1 MSIGVISLVVW
12 LVLVFLSVTE
22 GIERSWLH
30 KLTALNAPL
39 KIHPTEKYYSSYY
52 YRVDQYSE
60 SAGYA
65 SKTIGE
71 KARAL
76 LSDPYNPAIDE
87 SLPAYFPR
95 PVLTTDHEIIDPV
108 KSAYD
113 VLRILKK
120 SRPKLAFQDFEISGA
135 MLRLHMIRPQ
145 FGGFEPEGLD
155 TESQLTQV
163 SYLSS
168 FSDKSPTL
176 PELLLPPTA
185 QDLNHLFY
193 LAARTEDSQALAS
206 LTAHT
211 EIHEVQTR
219 DPLWSCPLML
229 LPDGAN
235 FAANFYDHG
244 GELTHAILVTDKSKA
259 NGTLRREGNH
269 IMASYLGK
277 STFTDV
283 PLFLMGPQT
292 FEATLNQE
300 SEEIGFNIKGSLQGQ
315 KLQGKVPLQGLV
327 ITKATAQNQFDK
339 SPELIPPWPYLC
351 PDEIE
356 KTYLLILPKGSE
368 GQGVLLAK
376 QMSDSGVRI
385 GDKGYISYSA
395 PTASSIQEMRIPVFV
410 SGFYDPGFLAIGA
423 RAILAPTAITSS
435 INSAQTS
442 FSIDRTEA
450 TGIQVWFPQLGEAER
465 VKQDILD
472 GFQERGIADYWT
484 VSTYKEYD
492 FAKDLMQQF
501 ESDKYLFTLIG
512 AIILTVACCNIISLL
527 VLLVDDKK
535 KEIGILEAF
544 GARKRS
550 IALIFGLC
558 GGAIG
563 LVSSLIG
570 ITLATL
576 TLHNIDFVVRFLS
589 FLQGHEAFNAL
600 FFGQSLPKQ
609 LSFHALTFVL
619 IATPLLSLI
628 AGLVP
633 AIKACRLN
641 PSEILRAP

>member
-1 MSIGVISLVVW
+1 MANT
-12 LVLVFLSVTE
+12 LS
-22 GIERSWLH
+22 
-30 KLTALNAPL
+30 
-39 KIHPTEKYYSSYY
+39 
-52 YRVDQYSE
+52 
-60 SAGYA
+60 
-65 SKTIGE
+65 
-71 KARAL
+71 
-76 LSDPYNPAIDE
+76 
-87 SLPAYFPR
+87 
-95 PVLTTDHEIIDPV
+95 
-108 KSAYD
+108 
-113 VLRILKK
+113 
-120 SRPKLAFQDFEISGA
+120 
-135 MLRLHMIRPQ
+135 
-145 FGGFEPEGLD
+145 
-155 TESQLTQV
+155 
-163 SYLSS
+163 
-168 FSDKSPTL
+168 
-176 PELLLPPTA
+176 
-185 QDLNHLFY
+185 
-193 LAARTEDSQALAS
+193 
-206 LTAHT
+206 
-211 EIHEVQTR
+211 
-219 DPLWSCPLML
+219 
-229 LPDGAN
+229 
-235 FAANFYDHG
+235 
-244 GELTHAILVTDKSKA
+244 
-259 NGTLRREGNH
+259 
-269 IMASYLGK
+269 K
-277 STFTDV
+277 STFTDI
-283 PLFLMGPQT
+283 PLFLEGPQT
-292 FEATLNQE
+292 FQATLSHKNAE
-300 SEEIGFNIKGSLQGQ
+300 PGFHIKGSLQGQ
-315 KLQGKVPLQGLV
+315 KLEGYAPLQGLM
-327 ITKATAQNQFDK
+327 ITEATTKTHFDRP
-339 SPELIPPWPYLC
+339 PELSPPWPYLC

-356 KTYLLILPKGSE
+356 ETSALVLPKASE

-376 QMSDSGVRI
+376 QMSDTGVRI

-395 PTASSIQEMRIPVFV
+395 PTASSVQEMRIPVYV
-410 SGFYDPGFLAIGA
+410 SGFYDPGFLAIGS

-450 TGIQVWFPQLGEAER
+450 TGIQVWFPQLSEAER
-465 VKQDILD
+465 VKQEILS
-472 GFQERGIADYWT
+472 GFQEQGIADYWT

-563 LVSSLIG
+563 LVSSVIG
-570 ITLATL
+570 ITLATF

-609 LSFHALTFVL
+609 LSFSALTFVL

-633 AIKACRLN
+633 AIKACRFN